1 MVCETISRRYRY
13 ITYVVNAERCFLK
26 FYTIVLD
33 TSIKRVIYSPGNQQT
48 GTTSRV
54 TTDELTFEL
63 ISNLFFI

>member
-1 MVCETISRRYRY
+1 MVCETISRRNRY

-33 TSIKRVIYSPGNQQT
+33 TGINRVIYSPGDQRP
-48 GTTSRV
+48 GTTRRI

-63 ISNLFFI
+63 ISNVFFI